1 MVYHRPRETQSQL
14 SAHSVAHVKQ
24 FNETRNPGLAKED
37 AISNLL
43 NDAVTVH
50 IDKESHRNLDD
61 TE

>member
-1 MVYHRPRETQSQL
+1 MAYDRPRETQCRL

-24 FNETRNPGLAKED
+24 FNETRNLSLAKED
-37 AISNLL
+37 DISNLL

-50 IDKESHRNLDD
+50 IDKESHRNSDD